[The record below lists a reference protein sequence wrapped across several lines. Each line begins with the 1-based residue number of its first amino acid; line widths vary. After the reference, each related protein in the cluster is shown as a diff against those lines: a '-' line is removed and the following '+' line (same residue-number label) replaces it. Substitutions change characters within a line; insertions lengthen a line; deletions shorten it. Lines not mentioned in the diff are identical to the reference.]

1 LNILASSEALGNPN
15 ELFRQI
21 KLGLIDM
28 LTFTGQPTITG
39 VFKGFSSFVRHTS
52 YGTSNSVSK
61 FLESVH
67 KGMLSL
73 YVEEQAK
80 TGVGWKLLIAVART
94 IVVIPSIFVGYTADM
109 AKIATDLLDYD
120 AKLLRK
126 RPPRCFVDSKLLT

>member
-39 VFKGFSSFVRHTS
+39 VF
-52 YGTSNSVSK
+52 
-61 FLESVH
+61 